1 MKALVQDADE
11 RFIDHVQ
18 ADGEKS
24 KINTPPLL
32 FAGTFPGGHS
42 LHLCSKTID
51 GSHHGLPFTL
61 ANTIVQVAE
70 VQRLDVPP
78 RCSKIILHRGNISGP
93 DTGRINLHHWL
104 GNETKS
110 ITVTSKNSSSTSQ
123 K

>member
-1 MKALVQDADE
+1 MVWRGVTASDGSRRDTWKIGRILASADEECRMKALVQDADE

-51 GSHHGLPFTL
+51 GSHHGLTFTL
-61 ANTIVQVAE
+61 ANTIV
-70 VQRLDVPP
+70 
-78 RCSKIILHRGNISGP
+78 
-93 DTGRINLHHWL
+93 
-104 GNETKS
+104 
-110 ITVTSKNSSSTSQ
+110 
-123 K
+123 